1 MGKTIMSS
9 VEGPKSLADL
19 PVLPATRQHELL
31 LRVLH
36 GTFWILNSNVFGRVL
51 NLARGVILA
60 RLLVPDD
67 FGLFGL
73 ATVVI
78 GFTAMFSDVGAGLFL
93 VYSQEGIGDHVD
105 TAFWANLGIAT
116 VLASGILGAAPF
128 VARIYHR
135 PDLLPILAVL
145 AFSLWLQ
152 TAATVHRNLL
162 RRELRFRS
170 LAVIDGLISLGAF
183 SFAVA
188 LAWRGYGVWS
198 FVLSVLLSNAIGTV
212 FLFYACTWVPRWR
225 FSKDSF
231 RALAPFSGWYV
242 AQALAWYMVLNVD
255 NLMVGKF
262 LGIDALGIYG
272 LAYNYALLPISF
284 IGISFGNVV
293 YAELPRLYSDP
304 RRFWSAYFMASKLM
318 AGLVCP
324 IAAALVIAAP
334 DVFPILFGPKWTSAI
349 LPFQILAVYAAI
361 RGLWMDPFG
370 SWGKFRQGFW
380 TGLTALLL
388 SGMGIYLALP
398 YGKTGVALAVLVTVG
413 ATHMASL
420 YVVSSSLEIWLRG
433 FRNSAPYFL
442 TASAATAVAAGVR
455 YGFSLTISHQKELL
469 ALVSLTTLF
478 GIYGSVFYR
487 QLRSHLSLMMSKQAV
502 RLNDSV

>member
-1 MGKTIMSS
+1 MSS
-9 VEGPKSLADL
+9 VEGPEFLADQA
-19 PVLPATRQHELL
+19 VLPDARNHELL

-36 GTFWILNSNVFGRVL
+36 GTFWMLNSNVFGRGL

-60 RLLVPDD
+60 RLLEPDA

-78 GFTAMFSDVGAGLFL
+78 GFTAMFTDVGAGAFL
-93 VYSQEGIGDHVD
+93 VYSQESIEDHVD

-116 VLASGILGAAPF
+116 VLASGILGAAPL
-128 VARIYHR
+128 VARLYHR
-135 PDLLPILAVL
+135 PDLVPVLAVL
-145 AFSLWLQ
+145 AFSLWVQ
-152 TAATVHRNLL
+152 TAASVHRNLL

-170 LAVIDGLISLGAF
+170 LAVIDALFSLAAF
-183 SFAVA
+183 VIAVV

-198 FVLSVLLSNAIGTV
+198 FVMSALLSNVINAF
-212 FLFYACTWVPRWR
+212 FLFYASAWMPRWR
-225 FSKDSF
+225 FSKGSF

-284 IGISFGNVV
+284 IGISLGNVA
-293 YAELPRLYSDP
+293 YAELPRLYTDP
-304 RRFWSAYFMASKLM
+304 RRFWSVYFISSKLM

-334 DVFPILFGPKWTSAI
+334 DMFPILFGPKWTSAI
-349 LPFQILAVYAAI
+349 LPFQILAVYGAI

-388 SGMGIYLALP
+388 SGVGIYLALP
-398 YGKTGVALAVLVTVG
+398 YGKAGVALAVLVTVG

-420 YVVSSSLEIWLRG
+420 YVVSGSLEICLQG

-442 TASAATAVAAGVR
+442 TAAAATAVAAAARHEFSVR
-455 YGFSLTISHQKELL
+455 ISHQNELL
-469 ALVSLTTLF
+469 VLVSLTTLF
-478 GIYGSVFYR
+478 GIYAAVFYK
-487 QLRSHLSLMMSKQAV
+487 QLRRHFILMMS
-502 RLNDSV
+502 

>member
-1 MGKTIMSS
+1 MSF
-9 VEGPKSLADL
+9 VEEPESLTDV
-19 PVLPATRQHELL
+19 PVLPAARHHELL
-31 LRVLH
+31 PRVLH
-36 GTFWILNSNVFGRVL
+36 GAFWMLNSNVFGRAL

-78 GFTAMFSDVGAGLFL
+78 GFTAMFSDVGAGAFL
-93 VYSQEGIGDHVD
+93 VYSQDRIEDHAD

-116 VLASGILGAAPF
+116 ALASGILGAAPL
-128 VARIYHR
+128 VARFYHR
-135 PDLLPILAVL
+135 PDLVPILAVL

-170 LAVIDGLISLGAF
+170 LAVIDGLISLAAF
-183 SFAVA
+183 VIAVL

-198 FVLSVLLSNAIGTV
+198 FVLSALLSNAISAL
-212 FLFYACTWVPRWR
+212 FLFYAYAWLPRWR
-225 FSKDSF
+225 FSKGSF

-242 AQALAWYMVLNVD
+242 AQALAWYLVLNVD

-284 IGISFGNVV
+284 IGISIGNVIF
-293 YAELPRLYSDP
+293 AELPRLYSDP
-304 RRFWSAYFMASKLM
+304 PRFWSAYFMSSKLM

-349 LPFQILAVYAAI
+349 VPFQILAVYGAI
-361 RGLWMDPFG
+361 RGLWMDPF
-370 SWGKFRQGFW
+370 SSLGKFQPGFW
-380 TGLTALLL
+380 MGLTALLF
-388 SGMGIYLALP
+388 SGVAIYLALP

-413 ATHMASL
+413 ATHMAGL
-420 YVVSSSLEIWLRG
+420 YVVSRSLQTWLRG

-442 TASAATAVAAGVR
+442 TAAAAAAAAAGVR
-455 YGFSLTISHQKELL
+455 YGFSLTISHRKELL

-478 GIYGSVFYR
+478 GIYGAVFYK
-487 QLRSHLSLMMSKQAV
+487 QLRSHFSLMMSKQVV
-502 RLNDSV
+502 RLNDDV